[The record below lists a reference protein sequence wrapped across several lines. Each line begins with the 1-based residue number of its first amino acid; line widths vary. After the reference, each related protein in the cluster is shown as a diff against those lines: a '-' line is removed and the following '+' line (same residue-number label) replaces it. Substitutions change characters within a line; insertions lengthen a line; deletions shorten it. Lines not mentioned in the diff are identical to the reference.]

1 MRELFLVIYVLTG
14 AFLFTLTAV
23 LVVSHFAEE
32 YRKENRKITKTL
44 NKAPL
49 REKIYL
55 LFKCPRCG
63 SIKPPIKGFKLDWYD
78 LCRKCE
84 KEMKWQQ

>member
-1 MRELFLVIYVLTG
+1 MF
-14 AFLFTLTAV
+14 
-23 LVVSHFAEE
+23 
-32 YRKENRKITKTL
+32 

-63 SIKPPIKGFKLDWYD
+63 RLKPPIKGFKLDWYD

-84 KEMKWQQ
+84 KELDKKEVGHDRYGI